1 MLDLKFIR
9 ENASLVKES
18 CIQKAQIV
26 DIDRIL
32 QLDTQRREII
42 KELDSY
48 RSQLNVISREISL
61 LIKEGETLQAEE
73 KKRQAKLI
81 SQKVDE
87 LQEKLKILKEEL
99 DKLLLEVPNVVHS
112 SVPRGDA
119 SLNKIVR
126 TWGKKREFDFRPR
139 THLELAG
146 ALDIIDFERAAKI
159 CGSNFVLY
167 KGLGAKLERALFNF
181 MLDLHTREHGYKEIF
196 PPFLVNR
203 KSMTGTGQLPKLEED
218 MYRLKDDDYFLIPTA
233 EVPVTNIH
241 REEILKEEDLPIYY
255 VSYTSCFRR
264 EAGSYGRET
273 KGLVRVH
280 QFDKVELVKF
290 VLPENSYEELE
301 DLVKN
306 AERVLQLLNLPY
318 RVVLL
323 ASRALSF
330 AASKCYDLEVYAPGI
345 DRWLEVSS
353 CSNFEDFQAR
363 RAQIRVR
370 RKTGKIQYVHT
381 LNGSGVALAR
391 LVIAILENYQN
402 KDMSV
407 NIPEVLIPYMGN
419 IKRIEK

>member
-99 DKLLLEVPNVVHS
+99 DKLLLEVPNIVHS

-255 VSYTSCFRR
+255 VSYTACFRR

-323 ASRALSF
+323 ASRELSF

>member
-255 VSYTSCFRR
+255 VSYTACFRR

-323 ASRALSF
+323 ASRELSF